1 MQSLAHLNSSRYNKR
16 VEQIVGRERNQRA
29 CHRQLVRNV
38 VVPGRV
44 NSNVRPPRGE
54 SMISIR
60 KGKIQDV
67 AKVSS
72 LLLELSEEF
81 IAAEFSETG
90 KQNFLREFT
99 AEKIAEKMSA
109 DNFNFDLAEDDGDL
123 IGVVAVRDHTHLF
136 YLFVAKSQKRGISKI
151 LWERAR
157 I

>member
-1 MQSLAHLNSSRYNKR
+1 
-16 VEQIVGRERNQRA
+16 
-29 CHRQLVRNV
+29 
-38 VVPGRV
+38 
-44 NSNVRPPRGE
+44 
-54 SMISIR
+54 MISIR
-60 KGKIQDV
+60 RGKIQDV

-90 KQNFLREFT
+90 KQNFLRGFT

-109 DNFNFDLAEDDGDL
+109 DNFTFDLAEDDGDL

-136 YLFVAKSQKRGISKI
+136 YLFVAKSHQKRGISRV

-157 I
+157 IESLPYNISGVFTVNASNYAVKAYEKLGFVLKGATQETNGVLYNPMETNGGG

>member
-1 MQSLAHLNSSRYNKR
+1 MNGFAPPHQLNCY
-16 VEQIVGRERNQRA
+16 
-29 CHRQLVRNV
+29 
-38 VVPGRV
+38 
-44 NSNVRPPRGE
+44 PPRGE

-109 DNFNFDLAEDDGDL
+109 DNFSFDLAEDDGDL

-136 YLFVAKSQKRGISKI
+136 YLFVAKSHQKRGISKI

-157 I
+157 IESLPITFLEFSPSTLQITRLRLTKNLGLC